1 MLGGSF
7 RPRDMSEW
15 GRSADLFAPGY
26 IRVGPL
32 GGSFRPR
39 DISEWGRSA
48 DLFAP
53 RDMSE
58 WGRSADLRNRRMI
71 LERVAQAAF
80 TVSPTRTAS
89 KSANTLND
97 AL

>member
-1 MLGGSF
+1 
-7 RPRDMSEW
+7 MSC
-15 GRSADLFAPGY
+15 GICAPNRAG
-26 IRVGPL
+26 VSPL

-48 DLFAP
+48 DL
-53 RDMSE
+53 
-58 WGRSADLRNRRMI
+58 RNRPMMS
-71 LERVAQAAF
+71 ERVAQAAF
-80 TVSPTRTAS
+80 IVSPTRTAS